1 MRSRST
7 LLLAAPALFVLCL
20 AGCGGQDRVL
30 IDRQANPVEPPLVT
44 QAREIAKRAETHYP
58 EHFGWTLFLPTLD
71 GETELDG
78 PGADLTL
85 MFGHDPSTFA
95 LYWVFADRDGRPVIE
110 GDFLLCNPFHE
121 GRAAVTPRI
130 LPDGRANSGYLIGYI
145 DETGEFVIPPQ
156 YRTVGDFH
164 EGQAWV
170 EADDRFGYIDVD
182 GEPVIPPRYTRASD
196 FREGLAC
203 VIETTDEGLRWR
215 YIDRTG
221 ETVLE
226 LPKTVARANV
236 FSDGLAAVA
245 VIDPARPDLAA
256 KAGYIDK
263 SGAFVIEPQFEDA
276 RALSD
281 GLAPAKR
288 KGRWGYI
295 DKQGEFAIEPQYLD
309 AFPFEGNVAFVHVRK
324 RVWPWQ
330 SDSWRECMYWLDW
343 MHTDRIDIL

>member
-20 AGCGGQDRVL
+20 AGCGGEDRVL

-44 QAREIAKRAETHYP
+44 QAIEIAKRAETHHP

-78 PGADLTL
+78 PGADLIL
-85 MFGHDPSTFA
+85 MFGHDLSTLA

-110 GDFLLCNPFHE
+110 GDFLWCNPFHQ

-130 LPDGRANSGYLIGYI
+130 LPDGRANPGHLIGYI
-145 DETGEFVIPPQ
+145 DETGEFVIPP
-156 YRTVGDFH
+156 RFRF
-164 EGQAWV
+164 
-170 EADDRFGYIDVD
+170 AD
-182 GEPVIPPRYTRASD
+182 D
-196 FREGLAC
+196 FREGLARVQDDRGFGFIDLDGEL
-203 VIETTDEGLRWR
+203 VIPCRYPQARSFSEGLAAVVDETGDGLRWR
-215 YIDRTG
+215 YIEPTG
-221 ETVLE
+221 ATALE
-226 LPKTVARANV
+226 LPETTLQADV
-236 FSDGLAAVA
+236 FSDGLAAVT
-245 VIDPARPDLAA
+245 VIEPARPDLGA

-276 RALSD
+276 RAFSG

-295 DKQGEFAIEPQYLD
+295 DKHGEFVIRPQYLD
-309 AFPFEGNVAFVHVRK
+309 AAPFEGGYASVSVWK
-324 RVWPWQ
+324 PVWPWE
-330 SDSWRECMYWLDW
+330 SDIWREWVDW
-343 MHTDRIDIL
+343 FKYGIW